1 MNNIEIGRFGE
12 EIAVRHL
19 LSDGYS
25 ILERNKRVGWQEID
39 ILAEKHG
46 KRILFEIKS
55 VAREIIATSDISR
68 EIFSASSRY
77 TGEKCKNV
85 TLSALYENVDDI
97 FLICVAISISDRKT
111 YVRVFEG
118 SM

>member
-12 EIAVRHL
+12 EVAVRHL
-19 LSDGYS
+19 LTEGYS
-25 ILERNKRVGWQEID
+25 ILERNMRVGNQEID
-39 ILAEKHG
+39 ILAERQG

-55 VAREIIATSDISR
+55 VAREIITMDDISR

-77 TGEKCKNV
+77 TEEKYKNV
-85 TLSALYENVDDI
+85 MLSALFRNVDDI

-111 YVRVFEG
+111 YVRIFEG
-118 SM
+118 GI